1 MNNVRVVFM
10 GTPLFATNVLKEL
23 IDNTNVVLV
32 VSQKDS
38 LVGRKKEITPSPVK
52 KLAIENDIPVFTP
65 DKIREDF
72 EIVRKM
78 KPDLIVTCA
87 YGQILPEELLAIPT
101 IASINVHASLLPKY
115 RGGAPIQRAILN
127 GEKETGITI
136 MYMDKGMDSGDIIS
150 TKSIVIEDDDNLE
163 TLSNKLSELGS
174 KLLIETLPSIVDG
187 TNKRIKQN
195 EEDVTFAPIISKEDE
210 YIDFNETTISV
221 YNKIRALNPNP
232 GAYFKINGE
241 IIKVYEAKI
250 GEKRAM
256 PSDISNLY
264 KDGIGIGTKD
274 GEIIITRIQP
284 AGKKIM
290 NTRDYLNGI
299 NKEELLRSK
308 INERFME

>member
-1 MNNVRVVFM
+1 MNDVRVVFM

>member
-1 MNNVRVVFM
+1 MNGVRVVFM

-72 EIVRKM
+72 EIIRKM

>member
-1 MNNVRVVFM
+1 MNGVRVVFM

-72 EIVRKM
+72 EIIRKM

-195 EEDVTFAPIISKEDE
+195 EDDVTFAPIISKEDE

>member
-1 MNNVRVVFM
+1 MNDVRVVFM
-10 GTPLFATNVLKEL
+10 GTPLFATNILKEL

-72 EIVRKM
+72 EIIRKM

-87 YGQILPEELLAIPT
+87 YGQILPDELLNIPT

-150 TKSIVIEDDDNLE
+150 TKSIEIEDDDNLE